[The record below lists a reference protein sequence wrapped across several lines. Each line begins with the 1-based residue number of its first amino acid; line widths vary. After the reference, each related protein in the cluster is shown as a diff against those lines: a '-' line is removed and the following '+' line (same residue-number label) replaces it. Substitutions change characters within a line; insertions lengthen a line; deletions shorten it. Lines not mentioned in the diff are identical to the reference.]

1 MKKSSF
7 VLSAL
12 FLAAT
17 FVACDKDDDKPQS
30 LSFNKSKVEV
40 IVSKSDTTTVIGGTA
55 PFSISVA
62 DSTIAKAKIN
72 SSKVIVSGVKEGSTV
87 VTVMD
92 KNKVSG
98 KLNVTVKKQS

>member
-12 FLAAT
+12 FLAVT
-17 FVACDKDDDKPQS
+17 FVACDKDDDKPKS

-40 IVSKSDTTTVIGGTA
+40 LVNKNDTTTVIGGTT
-55 PFSISVA
+55 PFTLSVS
-62 DSTIAKAKIN
+62 DTTIAKAKTAN
-72 SSKVIVSGVKEGSTV
+72 SKVIVTGVKEGAAVITV
-87 VTVMD
+87 VD